1 MTLPTYS
8 PFEVQLDKFLGDVLR
23 SASGQAAVWAP
34 ACNAFEDVDRFWVE
48 ASIPGM
54 ESKDIE
60 ITVEDDLLT
69 IKGERKEETHSGVT
83 YLAKEMTS
91 GPFSRVFRL
100 PQQVDATRVSASYK
114 NGILRVELPKREEV
128 KPRRITIE

>member
-8 PFEVQLDKFLGDVLR
+8 PFEVQLDRFLGDVLR
-23 SASGQAAVWAP
+23 SSGRAAVWAP
-34 ACNAFEDVDRFWVE
+34 ACNVYEDGDRFWVE

-60 ITVEDDLLT
+60 IMIEDDVLT
-69 IKGERKEETHSGVT
+69 IKGERKGQTDQNRS
-83 YLAKEMTS
+83 YLAKEMS
-91 GPFSRVFRL
+91 YGPFSRTFRL

-114 NGILRVELPKREEV
+114 NGVLHVELPKRDEV
-128 KPRRITIE
+128 KPRRITID

>member
-8 PFEVQLDKFLGDVLR
+8 PFEAELDNFLGEALR

-34 ACNAFEDVDRFWVE
+34 ACNVSEDGDRFWVE
-48 ASIPGM
+48 ASVPGM
-54 ESKDIE
+54 EAKDIE

-69 IKGERKEETHSGVT
+69 IKGQRKNEAEPARR

-91 GPFSRVFRL
+91 GPFARVFRL

-114 NGILRVELPKREEV
+114 NGILQVELPKREEV
-128 KPRRITIE
+128 KPRRISIE